1 MMPTSS
7 PPSDPR
13 LRLYRFVFE
22 HVRDPTIVYDADGRP
37 ILLNR
42 AARDL
47 SRDVVERLFAN
58 DVAHSAELA
67 SFRNELKAHG
77 HAHVQLS
84 VHGHP
89 MAIDARA
96 HGEQHIVTVRSLGER
111 EARHPRPVKVDAV
124 LTALETLV
132 KRVAGS
138 DVGVELALDA
148 PASSAMLDREHLEHA
163 ILNLA
168 ANARDAMPRGGR
180 FTLRTAFVS
189 FDASEASALEGATEG
204 AYVALRATDT
214 GVGMNSN
221 VREQLF
227 ETFVT
232 EAGATGARA
241 EPEVGAAVG
250 LAAVRRFVTESGGCM
265 EVHSEE
271 NRGTNLALYFPAI
284 PPAYRQT
291 H

>member
-1 MMPTSS
+1 MPTSS

-47 SRDVVERLFAN
+47 PRDVVERLFAT
-58 DVAHSAELA
+58 DVGHSAELA
-67 SFRNELKAHG
+67 SFRTELKAHG

-111 EARHPRPVKVDAV
+111 EAPHPRPVKVDAV
-124 LTALETLV
+124 LTALKTLV
-132 KRVAGS
+132 TRVAGS
-138 DVGVELALDA
+138 DVEVELELDA
-148 PASSAMLDREHLEHA
+148 PESSAMLDREHLEHA
-163 ILNLA
+163 ILNLT

-189 FDASEASALEGATEG
+189 FDASEASALDGATAG
-204 AYVALRATDT
+204 AYVALHATDT

-232 EAGATGARA
+232 GAPRSEPRA
-241 EPEVGAAVG
+241 EPEGGAAVG
-250 LAAVRRFVTESGGCM
+250 LAAVRRFVAESGGCM
-265 EVHSEE
+265 AVHSEE
-271 NRGTNLALYFPAI
+271 KRGTTVALYFPAI